1 MIVRNGIVLYAPGD
15 SNTGRN
21 IRLANSAQRR
31 ALRAL
36 YRCCSIPGCTVS
48 YDRCKLHHIIWWRNG
63 GHTNLASL
71 THPEYTPSP
80 SCSVRAD
87 RQFCTQVG
95 GTPSHARYQLRCSSA
110 VTTNSIGAVSSV
122 ATAGGRWPFG
132 VSPRR

>member
-1 MIVRNGIVLYAPGD
+1 MEIVGVIERVERIGAV
-15 SNTGRN
+15 R
-21 IRLANSAQRR
+21 ANRAQRR

-36 YRCCSIPGCTVS
+36 YRCWSIPGCTVS
-48 YDRCKLHHIIWWRNG
+48 YERCKLHHVIWWRNS
-63 GHTNLASL
+63 GHTNLDNL
-71 THPEYTPSP
+71 THPKYTPSP